1 MNVILTWN
9 EIRRVSVD
17 EEDLYLALLHIY
29 KTHSGSDSTDTDEI
43 IDWFLDNIE
52 DWIEELIKE
61 ASPYNYSTGEIDS
74 ESITDLVTDDDFLV
88 GFVDWYNN
96 ER

>member
-1 MNVILTWN
+1 MSVILTWN
-9 EIRRVSVD
+9 ETRRVSVD
-17 EEDLYLALLHIY
+17 EKNLYLALLHIY
-29 KTHSGSDSTDTDEI
+29 KTYSGSDSTDTDEI

-96 ER
+96 EG